1 MRKNRLAESGN
12 EISRRMFT
20 NCDLFCI
27 LVNIFIIVY
36 SYAYIYINMA
46 RILKGVKIGKSTAS
60 GFEIFMGQPR
70 RLNGRAHIS
79 R

>member
-1 MRKNRLAESGN
+1 MLKNRLAESGN
-12 EISRRMFT
+12 EISRRKYT
-20 NCDLFCI
+20 NCDVSCI
-27 LVNIFIIVY
+27 LVNMFIIVY
-36 SYAYIYINMA
+36 SFAYIYINMA

-60 GFEIFMGQPR
+60 GLEIFMGQPR